1 MSRDPTQNIA
11 LTGFMAVGK
20 SAVGRALARKLGRR
34 FIDLDRL
41 IEKTEGMTVRDI
53 FDQKG
58 ESYFRQ
64 LEKKV
69 LIGVL
74 QCQGQVVA
82 TGGGVVMDEEN
93 LKVLREN
100 SLLVCLTASPEVLLK
115 RVGNGAKRPLLGGTD
130 RRGRIE
136 ELLKL
141 REKNYVQARVCVDT
155 SDLTVNQVVE
165 KIINLLNVRK

>member
-1 MSRDPTQNIA
+1 
-11 LTGFMAVGK
+11 MAVGK
-20 SAVGRALARKLGRR
+20 SAVGRVLARKLRRR
-34 FIDLDRL
+34 FVDLDRL

-93 LKVLREN
+93 LKVLREK

-141 REKNYVQARVCVDT
+141 REKNYVQARVFVDT

-165 KIINLLNVRK
+165 KIINLLNLRK